1 MEGREPIYLMQL
13 RPFAILA
20 TAMFGA
26 FMASSMVPSSHVS
39 PEVTTQA
46 VASSSLPFTAN
57 RVETY
62 AVQPGNTLSGI
73 AWRFHTSIE
82 QLVALNHLAN
92 PNLIQVGE
100 TLQVAGNGQGSG
112 NSSASPTFTTN
123 HATTYTVKPG
133 NTLSGI
139 AGAFHTTVSSLVAL
153 NHLANPNQLRVGQV
167 LIISGSPSPVTS
179 SPSTSSGTR
188 YTVEPGNTLSGIAAQ
203 FGVSWQ
209 AIAAANGLANPNA
222 LEVGQVLTIPASGSA
237 GSYIP
242 AASPRTNF
250 GQALVNTALS
260 YLGVPYVW
268 GGASPSG
275 FDCSGLVQYVFA
287 RNGVSIPRTSWAQY
301 AAANKIAK
309 WQLQPGDLVFFST
322 DGPGA
327 SHVGLYIGSYP
338 ALGYSQAFVEAPEP
352 GLTVRVSNLDS
363 PYYEATYYGA
373 GFINP

>member
-1 MEGREPIYLMQL
+1 MQL
-13 RPFAILA
+13 RPFAIMA

-26 FMASSMVPSSHVS
+26 FMASSMVPASYAS
-39 PEVTTQA
+39 PEAEVTKQA
-46 VASSSLPFTAN
+46 VATSSLPFAAS

-62 AVQPGNTLSGI
+62 TVQPGNTLSGI

-92 PNLIQVGE
+92 PNLIRAGEILRVVG
-100 TLQVAGNGQGSG
+100 TSQGSG
-112 NSSASPTFTTN
+112 SSSTSPTFATSRS
-123 HATTYTVKPG
+123 TTYTVRSG

-139 AGAFHTTVSSLVAL
+139 ASAFHTSISALVSL

-167 LIISGSPSPVTS
+167 LLISGSPSPAPS
-179 SPSTSSGTR
+179 SPSTNSGTR
-188 YTVEPGNTLSGIAAQ
+188 YTVKPGNTLSGIAAQ
-203 FGVSWQ
+203 FRVSWQ
-209 AIAAANGLANPNA
+209 AIAAANRLSNPNA
-222 LEVGQVLTIPASGSA
+222 LEVGEVLTIPASGSA
-237 GSYIP
+237 SSSIP
-242 AASPRTNF
+242 AASARTNF

-260 YLGVPYVW
+260 YLGAPYVW
-268 GGASPSG
+268 GGTSPAG

-301 AAANKIAK
+301 AAVNKIAK

-363 PYYEATYYGA
+363 PYYESTYYGA